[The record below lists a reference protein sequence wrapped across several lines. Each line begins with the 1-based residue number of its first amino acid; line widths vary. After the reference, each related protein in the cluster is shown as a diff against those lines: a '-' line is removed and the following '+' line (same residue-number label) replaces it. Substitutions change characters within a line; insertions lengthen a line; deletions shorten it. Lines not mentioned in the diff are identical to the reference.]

1 MSISNGRFHKRLC
14 GWLLAFVGAAVY
26 LLTMEPTV
34 SFWDCGEFIAS
45 SYFLQVGH
53 PSGAPLYW
61 LIAHCFSWLAGG
73 NVHAVAVF
81 CNALSA
87 LAGGLTV
94 MFLYWTICDL
104 LPKRDGWLFRCLPAV
119 GALCYL
125 FCDTVWFSAVES
137 EVYALAVLFAAVA
150 FWSMVQ
156 WWHSASQRCDK
167 WLLLTAL
174 LLGLGTCVHLL
185 VLLVVP
191 ALLLI
196 IIFKGTQNKSANGT
210 LGKNIVRRIPLA
222 ALFFVLGLTPYLI
235 IPLRAAG
242 NPPINVGNPS
252 NAERFKAYL
261 SREQY
266 EHAPLY
272 PRMWRHHE
280 NDALYSADWS
290 GGDNGFVGNMQY
302 FATYQLGYM
311 YLRYLMWNFSGRFND
326 AQGFGNLQNGQ
337 LLTGIPFIDKMIV
350 GTGAKPPQS
359 LSHGRHVYFLLPLLL
374 GLFGLCMQSD
384 KKSFW
389 VVMTLFLVTGLGLS
403 IFLNHPTY
411 EPRERDYAYVLSF
424 YAFAIWIGVGAV
436 ELAARIKQL
445 RWQKISLL
453 LFAIPAL
460 MAFQNWDDHD
470 RSNRFIARDAS
481 CNLLESCEKGAILF
495 TWGDNDTFPVWY
507 VQQVEQVRTDVEVHN
522 VNLYGYR
529 QSMELLNDNL
539 GKRPIYLSYY
549 AQEEFRPFVNC
560 VATGNAYRIDA
571 QLDDSVDVEMM
582 YDNVM
587 HKMQWREVDKAYV
600 DEVSSRFLDRYWQG
614 VVLLANRLAASGELK
629 KAEQVLNKTLQ
640 EIPLK
645 VIRNPQTLF
654 DVQQTFSLLDMPKAS
669 SLTTEVRSRLEEEL
683 AYYHRLPLRKQRL
696 LPFTIPPRELIYELI
711 TVNSDLNLNLDF
723 KQL

>member
-1 MSISNGRFHKRLC
+1 MGKRLL
-14 GWLLAFVGAAVY
+14 GWLLALLGTVVY
-26 LLTMEPTV
+26 LLTTEPTV

-45 SYFLQVGH
+45 SYLLQVGH

-61 LIAHCFSWLAGG
+61 LLAHCFSWLAGG
-73 NVHAVAVF
+73 NVHAVAVC

-104 LPKRDGWLFRCLPAV
+104 LPKRDGWLFRWLPAV

-125 FCDTVWFSAVES
+125 FCDTAWFSAVES

-191 ALLLI
+191 AVLLI
-196 IIFKGTQNKSANGT
+196 IILKGTESKSAKGT
-210 LGKNIVRRIPLA
+210 FWKRIVRRIPLA
-222 ALFFVLGLTPYLI
+222 ALFFVMGLTPYLI

-326 AQGFGNLQNGQ
+326 AQGFGSLQNGQ

-350 GTGAKPPQS
+350 GTGVKPPQS
-359 LSHGRHVYFLLPLLL
+359 LSHGRHVYCLLPLLL

-436 ELAARIKQL
+436 ELAARIKRQQ
-445 RWQKISLL
+445 WQKISLL
-453 LFAIPAL
+453 LFVIPAL

-470 RSNRFIARDAS
+470 RSHRFVARDAS

-529 QSMELLNDNL
+529 QSMQLLNDNL

-560 VATGNAYRIDA
+560 VATGYAFRIDA
-571 QLDDSVDVEMM
+571 LVDDSVDMAMM

-587 HKMQWREVDKAYV
+587 HKMQWQEVNRAYI
-600 DEVSSRFLDRYWQG
+600 DEVSARFLDRYWQG
-614 VVLLANRLAASGELK
+614 VVLLANRLAASGESK
-629 KAEQVLNKTLQ
+629 KAEQVLCKTLQ

-645 VIRNPQTLF
+645 AIRNPQTLY
-654 DVQQTFSLLDMPKAS
+654 DVLNSFALLGLPQSAA
-669 SLTTEVRSRLEEEL
+669 LRAEVLNRLEAEL
-683 AYYHRLPLRKQRL
+683 AYYHQLSPRKQRL
-696 LPFTIPPRELIYELI
+696 LPYSISPREAIYELI
-711 TVNSDLNLNLDF
+711 TVNSD
-723 KQL
+723 